1 MLLLAFFAFV
11 VGAATAVSPCVLPV
25 LPALLAAG
33 ASGGRRRP
41 LGIVIGL
48 AATFTVTIVGLAEVL
63 HGVGLGNSGA
73 RDFAIAILLVAGLVL
88 LLPALA
94 ARLEAPLS
102 RLARWGPRSTG
113 DGFWSG
119 LGVGAAL
126 GFVYAPCAGPVLAAV
141 IAVSAASGRT
151 LLVGASYA
159 AGSAVVLLV
168 LALGGRRLLA
178 SFGGGHAAG
187 IQRVAGA
194 VMLATA
200 LAMAFQLDVRFEE
213 QIARHLPDALVDP
226 ASALEK
232 SHAVQKRLAD
242 LRGRPRFEEE
252 ARAATPPHGH
262 RAPLKDYGEAPNFV
276 GTQKWFNTPGGKPLT
291 LRSLHGRVVLID
303 FWTYTCINCI
313 RTLPYL
319 KAWDARYRDDG
330 LTIVGVH
337 SPEFEFEKSASNV
350 QRAIHADGI
359 RYPVV
364 QDNDL
369 ATWQAWLNQ
378 AWPAEYLIDARGHVR
393 HVHLGEGEYAQTE
406 QDIRAL
412 LAEAGAR
419 RLGAHS
425 RPRDVIRPSLQTTPE
440 TYVGAERADGF
451 TTAPKTGRHNYPA
464 TPTHALGLNQ
474 FTLGGTWDISG
485 QAATAVRTATLSAR
499 VRAKDVYVVLGP
511 PPNHE
516 QRPATV
522 GRALVA
528 LDGKPYRS
536 LAVGNQRL
544 YSVASLRRPG
554 VHVITLR
561 LSPGVSAYSF
571 TFG

>member
-48 AATFTVTIVGLAEVL
+48 ATTFTVTIVGLAEVL
-63 HGVGLGNSGA
+63 HGVGLGNGGTRA
-73 RDFAIAILLVAGLVL
+73 FAIAVLLVAGLVL

-102 RLARWGPRSTG
+102 PLARGGPRSTG
-113 DGFWSG
+113 DGVWSG
-119 LGVGAAL
+119 LGVAAAL
-126 GFVYAPCAGPVLAAV
+126 GFVYAPCAGPILAAV

-159 AGSAVVLLV
+159 AGSAVVLLA
-168 LALGGRRLLA
+168 LAVGGRRLLA

-187 IQRVAGA
+187 IQRVAGVA
-194 VMLATA
+194 MVATA
-200 LAMAFQLDVRFEE
+200 AAMAFQLDVRFEE
-213 QIARHLPDALVDP
+213 QLARHLPDALVNP
-226 ASALEK
+226 ANALEK
-232 SHAVQKRLAD
+232 SGAVQKRLAD

-252 ARAATPPHGH
+252 AQAAVHKSGPH
-262 RAPLKDYGEAPNFV
+262 AALKDYGEAPDFV
-276 GTQKWFNTPGGKPLT
+276 GTQKWFNTPGGRPLT
-291 LRSLHGRVVLID
+291 LTSLRGRVVLID

-319 KAWDARYRDDG
+319 KAWDARYRSQG

-337 SPEFEFEKSASNV
+337 SPEFEFEKNAGNV
-350 QRAIHADGI
+350 GRAIRADGL

-393 HVHLGEGEYAQTE
+393 RVHLGEGEYGDTE
-406 QDIRAL
+406 AAIRAL
-412 LAEAGAR
+412 LAEAGAS
-419 RLGAHS
+419 RLGSRS
-425 RPRDVIRPSLQTTPE
+425 RPRHVVSPSLETTPE
-440 TYVGAERADGF
+440 TYVGAERAERF
-451 TTAPKTGRHNYPA
+451 APELNTGRHSYS
-464 TPTHALGLNQ
+464 PTA
-474 FTLGGTWDISG
+474 
-485 QAATAVRTATLSAR
+485 
-499 VRAKDVYVVLGP
+499 P
-511 PPNHE
+511 
-516 QRPATV
+516 
-522 GRALVA
+522 
-528 LDGKPYRS
+528 
-536 LAVGNQRL
+536 
-544 YSVASLRRPG
+544 
-554 VHVITLR
+554 
-561 LSPGVSAYSF
+561 
-571 TFG
+571 